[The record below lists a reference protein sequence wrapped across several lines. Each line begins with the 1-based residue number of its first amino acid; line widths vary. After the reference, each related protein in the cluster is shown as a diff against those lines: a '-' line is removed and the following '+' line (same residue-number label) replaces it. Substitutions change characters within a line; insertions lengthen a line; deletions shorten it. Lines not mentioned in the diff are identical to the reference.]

1 MRQPSKS
8 QVSSITSALGPGG
21 DDGDHSI
28 DITKHYQLGQP
39 GNYFVRIARRMG
51 VPPDM
56 PFPKTAQEA
65 AKTPLEEAVSDL
77 IPFTITP

>member
-1 MRQPSKS
+1 
-8 QVSSITSALGPGG
+8 
-21 DDGDHSI
+21 
-28 DITKHYQLGQP
+28 
-39 GNYFVRIARRMG
+39 MG

-56 PFPKTAQEA
+56 PYPKTAEEV